1 MKKNNGGY
9 VLAYVMIVI
18 TVVSAMALAVGSV
31 AVRNLQVQEAAVE
44 RMQDL
49 YAAEGEIERFQAW
62 VEDQVF
68 NVTTIEKY
76 PENSDLSVDV
86 TVTVKVDSENSTP
99 TKNTITVIAK
109 AKSTTV
115 TAVMQVDVDDSNN
128 TVKQINKY
136 QSYNITATQE

>member
-62 VEDQVF
+62 VRGKGIDDIKK
-68 NVTTIEKY
+68 NTY
-76 PENSDLSVDV
+76 PGSVNPPATS
-86 TVTVKVDSENSTP
+86 TVTVEVTEVSAGDP
-99 TKNTITVIAK
+99 TTITVTAIAGD
-109 AKSTTV
+109 TTV
-115 TAVMQVDVDDSNN
+115 TAGM
-128 TVKQINKY
+128 TVTIDTENKVTKIEY
-136 QSYNITATQE
+136 TSYNITATQ

>member
-1 MKKNNGGY
+1 MKKNKGGY

-44 RMQDL
+44 RMKDL

-62 VEDQVF
+62 VIGKTIVDINKPYPDPVNPPANP
-68 NVTTIEKY
+68 NVTVE
-76 PENSDLSVDV
+76 V
-86 TVTVKVDSENSTP
+86 TVESTGNP
-99 TKNTITVIAK
+99 ATITVIAT

-115 TAVMQVDVDDSNN
+115 TAVMQVDVDNN
-128 TVKQINKY
+128 EKKVTKIKY
-136 QSYNITATQE
+136 TSYNITATQ

>member
-44 RMQDL
+44 RMKDL

-62 VEDQVF
+62 VKGHDF
-68 NVTTIEKY
+68 NVEKIKKY
-76 PENSDLSVDV
+76 PEESGLTVDS
-86 TVTVKVDSENSTP
+86 TVTVNVTEVTQGSP
-99 TKNTITVIAK
+99 ATITVTAK

-136 QSYNITATQE
+136 QSYNITATQ

>member
-44 RMQDL
+44 RMKDM
-49 YAAEGEIERFQAW
+49 YKAEGEIERFQAW
-62 VEDQVF
+62 VKDQEYDE
-68 NVTTIEKY
+68 TKIEEY
-76 PENSDLSVDV
+76 PEKSDDA
-86 TVTVKVDSENSTP
+86 TVTVKVDSENSTS
-99 TKNTITVIAK
+99 TENTITVIAK

-115 TAVMQVDVDDSNN
+115 TAVMQVDVDNN
-128 TVKQINKY
+128 EKKVTTIKY
-136 QSYNITATQE
+136 TSYNITATQ

>member
-62 VEDQVF
+62 VIGK
-68 NVTTIEKY
+68 TI
-76 PENSDLSVDV
+76 VDINKTNPDPV
-86 TVTVKVDSENSTP
+86 NPPANPNVTVKV
-99 TKNTITVIAK
+99 TKVTVESAGNQATITVTAI

-115 TAVMQVDVDDSNN
+115 TAGMTVTFDNSEKVDE
-128 TVKQINKY
+128 IKY
-136 QSYNITATQE
+136 TSYNITATQ

>member
-62 VEDQVF
+62 VIGK
-68 NVTTIEKY
+68 TIDDIKNIEGTY
-76 PENSDLSVDV
+76 PDPVNPLANS
-86 TVTVKVDSENSTP
+86 TVTVKVTVVTQGSP
-99 TKNTITVIAK
+99 ATITVTAT
-109 AKSTTV
+109 ANGTTV
-115 TAVMQVDVDDSNN
+115 TAGMTVTFDSSKVV
-128 TVKQINKY
+128 TKITY
-136 QSYNITATQE
+136 TSYNITATQ

>member
-1 MKKNNGGY
+1 MKKNKGGY

-62 VEDQVF
+62 VIGKTIVDINKTTYPDPVNPPANP
-68 NVTTIEKY
+68 NVTVEVTE
-76 PENSDLSVDV
+76 DV
-86 TVTVKVDSENSTP
+86 QGSPAIITVTAKVGD
-99 TKNTITVIAK
+99 
-109 AKSTTV
+109 TTV
-115 TAVMQVDVDDSNN
+115 TAVMKV
-128 TVKQINKY
+128 TVANGKVTEIKY
-136 QSYNITATQE
+136 TSYNITATQ

>member
-44 RMQDL
+44 RMKDL
-49 YAAEGEIERFQAW
+49 YAAEGEIERFRAW
-62 VEDQVF
+62 VIEKAIDNITTYPDQV
-68 NVTTIEKY
+68 N
-76 PENSDLSVDV
+76 PPANP
-86 TVTVKVDSENSTP
+86 TVTVKVTKVSTGDP
-99 TKNTITVIAK
+99 ATITVTVTAT

-115 TAVMQVDVDDSNN
+115 TAVMEVTVDNN

-136 QSYNITATQE
+136 QSYNITAT

>member
-62 VEDQVF
+62 VIGK
-68 NVTTIEKY
+68 TIIDINKTN
-76 PENSDLSVDV
+76 PDPVNPPANPN
-86 TVTVKVDSENSTP
+86 VTVKV
-99 TKNTITVIAK
+99 TKVTVESAGNQATITVTAI

-115 TAVMQVDVDDSNN
+115 TAGM
-128 TVKQINKY
+128 TVTIDTENKVTKIEY
-136 QSYNITATQE
+136 TSYNITATQ

>member
-62 VEDQVF
+62 VKDQKYDETKIEEYPKSRGLTDNH
-68 NVTTIEKY
+68 NVNVNVEVGT
-76 PENSDLSVDV
+76 
-86 TVTVKVDSENSTP
+86 VDSE
-99 TKNTITVIAK
+99 KIITVIAK

-115 TAVMQVDVDDSNN
+115 TAVMEVEVDSNN

>member
-62 VEDQVF
+62 VKGYEF
-68 NVTTIEKY
+68 NDDKIKNYPKNSGLTDNPNVRVCVETGTTSDEKII
-76 PENSDLSVDV
+76 
-86 TVTVKVDSENSTP
+86 TVTATVKST
-99 TKNTITVIAK
+99 TVIAK
-109 AKSTTV
+109 MKV
-115 TAVMQVDVDDSNN
+115 TLDSRSRRI
-128 TVKQINKY
+128 TEIKY
-136 QSYNITATQE
+136 TSYNITATQ

>member
-62 VEDQVF
+62 VIGKTIEEINNTYPDPVNPPANP
-68 NVTTIEKY
+68 NVTVE
-76 PENSDLSVDV
+76 V
-86 TVTVKVDSENSTP
+86 TVESTGDP
-99 TKNTITVIAK
+99 ATITVTAT
-109 AKSTTV
+109 ANGTTV
-115 TAVMQVDVDDSNN
+115 TAGM
-128 TVKQINKY
+128 TVTFDNSGEKKVTEIKY
-136 QSYNITATQE
+136 TSYNITATQ

>member
-62 VEDQVF
+62 VKGKGFDED
-68 NVTTIEKY
+68 TIKNF
-76 PENSDLSVDV
+76 PMGNSQTDP
-86 TVTVKVDSENSTP
+86 TVTVEVDKTY
-99 TKNTITVIAK
+99 KKITVTAK
-109 AKSTTV
+109 ARNTTV

-136 QSYNITATQE
+136 TSYNITATQ